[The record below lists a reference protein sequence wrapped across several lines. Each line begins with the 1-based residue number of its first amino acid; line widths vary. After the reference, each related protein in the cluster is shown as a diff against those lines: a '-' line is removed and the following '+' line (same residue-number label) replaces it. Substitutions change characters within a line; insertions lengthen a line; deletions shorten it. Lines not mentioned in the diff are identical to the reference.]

1 MKNKF
6 TNKEYITMY
15 ENYKNLCANMVS
27 QVTKYE
33 SWSDEFSRSEIK
45 KLYSKIIKEFKGI
58 DFTVF
63 TEEELKKLGFKN
75 WDEEIILAPIWVIEC
90 LSEGTE
96 MTSIS
101 GNTIKVGDEELD
113 LDIRMGVT
121 AYGFNKAQLRDSKIE
136 EVLEK

>member
-27 QVTKYE
+27 QVTKYD
-33 SWSDEFSRSEIK
+33 SWSDNFSRSKIK
-45 KLYSKIIKEFKGI
+45 SLYSEIIKEFKGI
-58 DFTVF
+58 DFKVF

-90 LSEGTE
+90 LPEGAE
-96 MTSIS
+96 IASIS
-101 GNTIKVGDEELD
+101 GGSLIVGDKELN
-113 LDIRMGVT
+113 LDIRMGVS

-136 EVLEK
+136 EVLED